1 MWQTVTSS
9 RWNSAGSEP
18 REQIGHSCAPRPE
31 GASSATSGHWETT
44 RPAKEPAGSSAKVK
58 APVANLDNSG
68 TLQLE
73 DDENLNSRRQTPANK
88 ARRNNPDNP
97 PGMPTAEA
105 QSDRVNS

>member
-1 MWQTVTSS
+1 MSEARLHVANGDVLSVELGRERATGANRPQLRTAAGRGFFGHVSS
-9 RWNSAGSEP
+9 LGDD
-18 REQIGHSCAPRPE
+18 
-31 GASSATSGHWETT
+31 
-44 RPAKEPAGSSAKVK
+44 AKVK